1 MRKDLIILF
10 IFSIPIHL
18 FTQETGWEEGD
29 IAIVQW
35 EKTSFFDSIRDSIIE
50 GISVKVDEY
59 HLKGKIEKIFEILR
73 KVSKKD
79 YRLVIMIGAQIITP
93 ILQYLPENHII
104 IIGSSIELDALHK
117 KFPNITGVYSFVS
130 PEVQYRTIIQLK
142 NDVKNI
148 GVIYNSLHSRIQIKM
163 LESAITD
170 TAISLTKNAVS
181 NPREIATALHF
192 MKDIDILWVPTDP
205 IYRDKKAIE
214 SIIDFS
220 LENKIPVLSPSIEFV
235 QRGALASQLPKG
247 ISLEILSILA
257 SLEKGEDIAD
267 VLPRF
272 PGERLALNINTA
284 ELLGVEIPPDL
295 RLTSIEV
302 YE

>member
-10 IFSIPIHL
+10 IFFIPVHL

-104 IIGSSIELDALHK
+104 IIGSSIELDILHK

-130 PEVQYRTIIQLK
+130 PKVQYRTIIQLK

-148 GVIYNSLHSRIQIKM
+148 GVIYNSLHSGIQIKM

-170 TAISLTKNAVS
+170 TAISLSKNAVS

-220 LENKIPVLSPSIEFV
+220 LENKIPVFSPSIEFV

-257 SLEKGEDIAD
+257 SLEKGEDITD
-267 VLPRF
+267 VLPCF
-272 PGERLALNINTA
+272 PGKRLALNINTA

>member
-10 IFSIPIHL
+10 IFFIPVHL

-104 IIGSSIELDALHK
+104 IIGSSIELDILHK

-130 PEVQYRTIIQLK
+130 PKVQYRTIIQLK

-148 GVIYNSLHSRIQIKM
+148 GVIYNSLHSGIQIKM

-170 TAISLTKNAVS
+170 TAISLSKNAVS

-220 LENKIPVLSPSIEFV
+220 LENKIPVFSPSIEFV

-257 SLEKGEDIAD
+257 SLEKGEDITD

-272 PGERLALNINTA
+272 VFRESV
-284 ELLGVEIPPDL
+284 LL
-295 RLTSIEV
+295 SI
-302 YE
+302 